1 MFTISTCAAA
11 AADNQASEA
20 EVTEINVCVGKT
32 CRKDGGLQTL
42 DHFRGLAPP
51 HVNVDSCGCLG
62 RCGAGPNLVLLPS
75 QTIIRHC
82 STAAHAARL
91 LERQCAGGSAET
103 NLAALE
109 LKGRGNAAFEKGR
122 ADEAEMLFTQA
133 IELVPVGGIHNLL
146 CNRSAARVACGNPMG
161 ALEDAEAAAAL
172 KPGWSSAVIRRGE
185 ALAALG
191 RVREALEV
199 YERLADTDAEFRRSK
214 QFLVS
219 RVSVCLPTALHQCEM
234 ICVCTY
240 CKVKGCVFLAQLF

>member
-1 MFTISTCAAA
+1 M
-11 AADNQASEA
+11 
-20 EVTEINVCVGKT
+20 EINVCVGKT

-75 QTIIRHC
+75 ETFISHC
-82 STAAHAARL
+82 STAAHVARL
-91 LERQCAGGSAET
+91 LERQCAAGSAET

-122 ADEAEMLFTQA
+122 ADEAEKLFTQA
-133 IELVPVGGIHNLL
+133 IELSPVGGMHNLL
-146 CNRSAARVACGNPMG
+146 CNRAAARVACGNPMG

-172 KPGWSSAVIRRGE
+172 KPGWSSAVIRRAE

-191 RVREALEV
+191 RVREALEA

-214 QFLVS
+214 QFLLFQPSAS
-219 RVSVCLPTALHQCEM
+219 RFVTDSVQR
-234 ICVCTY
+234 
-240 CKVKGCVFLAQLF
+240 KVKELENLMQTAP